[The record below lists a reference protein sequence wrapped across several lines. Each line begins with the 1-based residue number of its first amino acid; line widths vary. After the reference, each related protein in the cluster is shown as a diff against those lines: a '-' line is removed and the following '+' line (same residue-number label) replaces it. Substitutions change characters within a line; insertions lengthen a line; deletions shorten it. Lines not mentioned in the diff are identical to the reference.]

1 MRAGWSGW
9 RKNHWCDVA
18 TAVSARMKGEVDKVL
33 VRVSVSVSDLVRLR
47 GGGTEEKTGAAK
59 MEVAKINMPRFSLGV
74 TRMALGMSTSEGQV
88 HLRHLEI
95 KPDSLDTSRGQMVNI
110 LVKGC

>member
-1 MRAGWSGW
+1 
-9 RKNHWCDVA
+9 
-18 TAVSARMKGEVDKVL
+18 
-33 VRVSVSVSDLVRLR
+33 
-47 GGGTEEKTGAAK
+47 
-59 MEVAKINMPRFSLGV
+59 MEVAKINMPRFSLGA